1 MPLQALFSFPCVSH
15 ILYCTSG
22 VKGITIVRVLHKKWI
37 QQNISKNIEWIAFLY
52 IRYQLITETFVLG
65 DYNDGHYF
73 IQKMKCNA

>member
-37 QQNISKNIEWIAFLY
+37 AFLY